1 MDNAKISKCGTG
13 NGYRLPRFFVYIGR
27 TRKCYFQLGVLN
39 IKFRKMV
46 EQNNGIDDF
55 QKFSDFAGAKKLRI
69 SNKLRIVSDLSGKS
83 RTVFYKYFN
92 TENLLKSL
100 AENSLYLASPSQ
112 WDDPFETKYM
122 ESLGTIAP
130 QDEKDTSTLKEYSVF
145 ATCFKGESEIVN
157 EEAAWKIYMSGS
169 ESIVRVEIDA
179 YNLCYGLCNSI
190 FDEGKLYFSKMV
202 YQSRNDIVTPAGIPV
217 PGEPD
222 SEEKLQDLF
231 INNFSLKRNA
241 YNYEEEVRVSLIR
254 KDGKDIDH
262 MILSNFNWDDVINKI
277 TLQPLNP
284 FQPQYEEK
292 LLRNIST
299 YQKIKY
305 VNSKMKIYKSN
316 LYDSNEENEET
327 EINL

>member
-1 MDNAKISKCGTG
+1 
-13 NGYRLPRFFVYIGR
+13 
-27 TRKCYFQLGVLN
+27 
-39 IKFRKMV
+39 MV

-179 YNLCYGLCNSI
+179 HNLCLALCNSN
-190 FDEGKLYFSKMV
+190 FEGKLYLSKMV
-202 YQSRNDIVTPAGIPV
+202 YKSRNDIVTPEAISGSV
-217 PGEPD
+217 KLD
-222 SEEKLQDLF
+222 NEEALEDLF

-241 YNYEEEVRVSLIR
+241 YKYEEEVRVSLI
-254 KDGKDIDH
+254 KKGGKDIDH
-262 MILSNFNWDDVINKI
+262 MILSNFNWDGVIKRI

-327 EINL
+327 EIIL

>member
-1 MDNAKISKCGTG
+1 M
-13 NGYRLPRFFVYIGR
+13 LPV
-27 TRKCYFQLGVLN
+27 
-39 IKFRKMV
+39 
-46 EQNNGIDDF
+46 
-55 QKFSDFAGAKKLRI
+55 
-69 SNKLRIVSDLSGKS
+69 
-83 RTVFYKYFN
+83 
-92 TENLLKSL
+92 
-100 AENSLYLASPSQ
+100 
-112 WDDPFETKYM
+112 
-122 ESLGTIAP
+122 
-130 QDEKDTSTLKEYSVF
+130 LKEKVKLSM
-145 ATCFKGESEIVN
+145 K
-157 EEAAWKIYMSGS
+157 KQH